1 MRVALLALFLTRGAD
16 LALRVAR
23 LGRIGGDGGGDD
35 GGGVVVEENAR
46 DVPAWSSRSASRPHN
61 Q

>member
-1 MRVALLALFLTRGAD
+1 MALLALFLTRGAD

-35 GGGVVVEENAR
+35 GGVVVEENAR
-46 DVPAWSSRSASRPHN
+46 DVPAWSSRSASRPRY